1 MALISIASAVSVAI
15 LMLILMIR
23 IRGRIHEAGIYL
35 SIGKSK
41 LEIVGQFI
49 LEAWMLLLA
58 GFFFAFLIWLLCC
71 EPLNGLLFGAL
82 AHGTGTAALQ
92 TGGNGA
98 NYLQPDLLG
107 STVLLAGELGAVLLA
122 VLAAGG
128 MVLRLKPKE
137 ISTKMS

>member
-1 MALISIASAVSVAI
+1 
-15 LMLILMIR
+15 
-23 IRGRIHEAGIYL
+23 
-35 SIGKSK
+35 
-41 LEIVGQFI
+41 
-49 LEAWMLLLA
+49 MLLLA